1 MGLQTQATTAS
12 QGGQAVRLETKGLEL
27 GKKTEL
33 GTLEDTGRTWAGCNA
48 GNSRRNQ
55 GPGWEQL
62 SW

>member
-12 QGGQAVRLETKGLEL
+12 HGGQAVGLETKGLEL
-27 GKKTEL
+27 GKKKEL
-33 GTLEDTGRTWAGCNA
+33 GTLEDTGRTWAGPNV
-48 GNSRRNQ
+48 GNSLRNL